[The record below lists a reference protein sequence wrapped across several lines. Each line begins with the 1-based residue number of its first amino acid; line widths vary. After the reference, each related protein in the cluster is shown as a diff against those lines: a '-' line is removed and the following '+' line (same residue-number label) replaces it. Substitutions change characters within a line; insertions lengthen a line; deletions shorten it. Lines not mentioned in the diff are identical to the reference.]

1 MAIIAALKRLESR
14 LDAWAAT
21 RLSAEEYAEAVEMD
35 RKLKRNFWRLLA
47 GFAGALALLA
57 AILAMAFPA
66 LGPGGALGL
75 SAAVCFYLLVA
86 LFSAWYGWRRYTKRP
101 PWVVFLMFIALVL
114 GGGIVGFVV
123 GGFAKGA
130 PITQLQPEKIARA
143 VGLVLIVG
151 IVLASLLIGVAQ
163 MRLREARQRA
173 LRLEAETQREKLERQ
188 GVQAELKL
196 LQAQVEPHFLF
207 NTLSNLRYLVQT
219 RSDDA
224 LPMLDHLIHYLR
236 TALPEMRADNSTV
249 SREMEL
255 ARAYLEIMRLR
266 MGGALTFAIDVP
278 PALAGASI
286 PPLMVMTLVENAIKH
301 GVAPMG
307 RGHIELRAGSGA
319 GRLRVSVEDDGR
331 GMAGAIGQG
340 VGLANIRERLRT
352 LYGEGASLTLEARE
366 PRGARAAIEVPL
378 P

>member
-1 MAIIAALKRLESR
+1 MAFIPALKRLEAR

-21 RLSAEEYAEAVEMD
+21 KLSPEEYAEAVEMD

-47 GFAGALALLA
+47 GFAVASALLA
-57 AILAMAFPA
+57 GILAMVFPK
-66 LGPGGALGL
+66 LGATGVIGV
-75 SAAVCFYLLVA
+75 SAGICLYLVVAV
-86 LFSAWYGWRRYTKRP
+86 FSAWYGWRRYTNRP
-101 PWVVFLMFIALVL
+101 PWVIFLMFIALVL
-114 GGGIVGFVV
+114 GGGVVGFVV
-123 GGFAKGA
+123 GGLAKGA
-130 PITQLQPEKIARA
+130 PVSQLQPEKIVRA
-143 VGLVLIVG
+143 VGLVLMVG
-151 IVLASLLIGVAQ
+151 IALAGLLIGVAQ
-163 MRLREARQRA
+163 MRLREARQKA

-219 RSDDA
+219 QSADA
-224 LPMLDHLIHYLR
+224 LPMLDHLIVYLR
-236 TALPEMRADNSTV
+236 TALPELRAESSTV

-278 PALAGASI
+278 AALGDVPL

-307 RGHIELRAGSGA
+307 RGNIELRAGSGH
-319 GRLRVSVEDDGR
+319 RKLRVSVADDGR
-331 GMAGAIGQG
+331 GLAGTIGQG

-352 LYGEGASLTLEARE
+352 LYGNAAALTLEGRE
-366 PRGARAAIEVPL
+366 PRGVRATIEVPL

>member
-1 MAIIAALKRLESR
+1 MAFIAALKRLEAR

-21 RLSAEEYAEAVEMD
+21 KLSPEEYAEAVEMD
-35 RKLKRNFWRLLA
+35 AKLKRNFWRLLA
-47 GFAGALALLA
+47 GFVAASAVLA
-57 AILAMAFPA
+57 AVLAMAFPV
-66 LGPGGALGL
+66 LGL
-75 SAAVCFYLLVA
+75 SGAIGVSAAVSIYLVVA

-114 GGGIVGFVV
+114 GGGVVGFVV

-143 VGLVLIVG
+143 VGMVLIVG

-173 LRLEAETQREKLERQ
+173 LRLEAETQRERLERQ

-236 TALPEMRADNSTV
+236 TALPEMRADSSTV
-249 SREMEL
+249 AREMEL

-278 PALAGASI
+278 APLGAASI
-286 PPLMVMTLVENAIKH
+286 PPLMLMTLVENAIKH

-307 RGHIELRAGSGA
+307 GGHIDLRAASGT

-352 LYGEGASLTLEARE
+352 LYGDAAALRLEGRE
-366 PRGARAAIEVPL
+366 PRGARATIEVPL